1 MLINYPLVSIHST
14 CPVAS
19 AIHSQVKME
28 QLEYL
33 PAKNV
38 ACSSSVNLQLNATT
52 YGSLQFLNEQ
62 LNGADLTCN
71 EILASPQ
78 LLSDPAK
85 LVLDVM
91 QGSFPY
97 IWEKGDTGFEAGIMK
112 SYILML
118 QQLKSLSPQIPPQVK
133 EEAMKLAVE
142 WKMKFTARAIN
153 SLEVLAFLLLLATYE
168 LTSSFNRDEILKL
181 FEVVAEYKQALEV
194 CQTLGFIDQIPG
206 MFSEY

>member
-1 MLINYPLVSIHST
+1 M
-14 CPVAS
+14 AS
-19 AIHSQVKME
+19 ALHSQVKME
-28 QLEYL
+28 QLEYP

-71 EILASPQ
+71 EILASQ

-85 LVLDVM
+85 FVLDVM

-97 IWEKGDTGFEAGIMK
+97 IREKGDTGFEAGVMK

-133 EEAMKLAVE
+133 EEAMKLAVG
-142 WKMKFTARAIN
+142 WKMKFTASAIN

-181 FEVVAEYKQALEV
+181 FEIVAEYKQALEV